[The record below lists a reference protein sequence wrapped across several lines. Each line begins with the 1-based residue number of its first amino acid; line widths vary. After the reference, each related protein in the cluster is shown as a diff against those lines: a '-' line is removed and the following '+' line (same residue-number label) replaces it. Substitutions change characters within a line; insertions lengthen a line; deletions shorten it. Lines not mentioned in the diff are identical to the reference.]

1 MQNSS
6 SEEWVKP
13 TNIPKPMKDINSS
26 GEFEIESML
35 KLLHDL
41 ESGSTIE
48 EIEDTISKAYE
59 EHAFLNN
66 L

>member
-1 MQNSS
+1 MQNST

-13 TNIPKPMKDINSS
+13 TNIPKKLQGINSN

-35 KLLHDL
+35 KLLHYL

-48 EIEDTISKAYE
+48 EI
-59 EHAFLNN
+59 
-66 L
+66 